1 MPDLADFH
9 AFTDDRSIEAAC
21 DWGMAVKFSEA
32 ERRLAARLANGRPV
46 IFGGQVPIRAYEA
59 ERPVTG
65 VEARRELTA
74 QEELEAWFREVAVS
88 NELD

>member
-1 MPDLADFH
+1 MPDREDFF
-9 AFTDDRSIEAAC
+9 AFTDDRSIEAVN
-21 DWGMAVKFSEA
+21 DYLMAVKFSES
-32 ERRLAARLANGRPV
+32 ERRLAARLAEGRPV

-74 QEELEAWFREVAVS
+74 QEEWEAWIREVAVS
-88 NELD
+88 NELA